1 MQHGQPGY
9 SATLT
14 TATLILQLLA
24 KPEAGANE
32 ALAAK
37 GFDDACKLVAKLRA
51 YGHYA
56 QTMAKELPSAIF
68 ATENLLR
75 ELETVVESGALK
87 PEDATLNF
95 YIHCQNALSTAKQA
109 VTTQLSTAV
118 HKAGAAAEATGA
130 LMETVQL
137 FFISQ
142 DGTKYCMTKTHSDG
156 DAATLTQLPSCKKQN
171 RPNMQHGSATVTSQ
185 PEHAAELAAVVTG
198 AQASRAAIASKGC
211 RITETRGNDGIVET
225 GGISTFN
232 KLLMAAGLL
241 KITNAAPTE
250 SAWDNTG
257 ITAANSA
264 LEELDDMKSQNT
276 KGLETSP
283 EELRKLQLFGT
294 ADDDYDF
301 TPMEETKE
309 NLSLGTDAATVTV
322 TRQTQQA
329 INKVLEN

>member
-14 TATLILQLLA
+14 KATLILQLLA

-37 GFDDACKLVAKLRA
+37 GFDDTCKLVAKLRA

-56 QTMAKELPSAIF
+56 QTMAKELPSTIF
-68 ATENLLR
+68 ATQKLLR
-75 ELETVVESGALK
+75 ELETAVENGAL
-87 PEDATLNF
+87 PTDNGTLNF
-95 YIHCQNALSTAKQA
+95 YMHAQNTLTAAKQA
-109 VTTQLSTAV
+109 LQTQRQPAV
-118 HKAGAAAEATGA
+118 HNGRAAVGAAVATV
-130 LMETVQL
+130 ETVQL
-137 FFISQ
+137 FFTAK
-142 DGTKYCMTKTHSDG
+142 DRTKYCIAQSQDDG
-156 DAATLTQLPSCKKQN
+156 GAATLTQLPSCKKQN
-171 RPNMQHGSATVTSQ
+171 RPNMQHCSATVTSQ

-264 LEELDDMKSQNT
+264 L
-276 KGLETSP
+276 
-283 EELRKLQLFGT
+283 
-294 ADDDYDF
+294 
-301 TPMEETKE
+301 
-309 NLSLGTDAATVTV
+309 
-322 TRQTQQA
+322 
-329 INKVLEN
+329 